1 MMKTAL
7 LTIIAV
13 LVCNTSMLAQTNLA
27 GRVYYNANILAD
39 EMNKM
44 THDVEQDVAKG
55 RAKIYAKFEQ
65 KKGRK
70 PTEAEKAKLEAEL
83 QKALATAR
91 AIKKGMTTKITVEFK
106 NDKEVVMDA
115 DVKISD
121 EAMKLAGIS
130 WIKRKAFKA
139 ALAMAPSKNKCTYV
153 VNGNQIIFDDGSEK
167 DTLRLSDDGKYL
179 YGKFD
184 KKTNFKLIRT
194 K

>member
-1 MMKTAL
+1 MIKLQLIAAMMFLCVT
-7 LTIIAV
+7 
-13 LVCNTSMLAQTNLA
+13 NTQAQTNLA
-27 GRVYYNANILAD
+27 GRVYYNANIMAD
-39 EMNKM
+39 ELNKM
-44 THDVEQDVAKG
+44 SQDVEKDVAKG
-55 RAKIYAKFEQ
+55 RARIYAKFEK

-83 QKALATAR
+83 QKALATVR
-91 AIKKGMTTKITVEFK
+91 AVRKGMSTKITVEFK

-115 DVKISD
+115 DVRISD

-130 WIKRKAFKA
+130 WVKRKAMK
-139 ALAMAPSKNKCTYV
+139 LAMAAMPKSNCTYV
-153 VNGNQIIFDDGSEK
+153 VIGKQIIFDDGSEK

-184 KKTNFKLIRT
+184 KKTNFKLTRI

>member
-1 MMKTAL
+1 MIKLQLIAAMMFLCVT
-7 LTIIAV
+7 
-13 LVCNTSMLAQTNLA
+13 NTQAQTNLA
-27 GRVYYNANILAD
+27 GRVYYNANIMAD
-39 EMNKM
+39 ELNKM
-44 THDVEQDVAKG
+44 SQDVEKDVAKG
-55 RAKIYAKFEQ
+55 RARIYAKFEE

-83 QKALATAR
+83 QKALATVR
-91 AIKKGMTTKITVEFK
+91 AVRKGMSTKITVEFK

-115 DVKISD
+115 DVRISD

-130 WIKRKAFKA
+130 WVKRKAMK
-139 ALAMAPSKNKCTYV
+139 LAMAAMPKSNCTYV
-153 VNGNQIIFDDGSEK
+153 VIGKQIIFDDGSEK

-184 KKTNFKLIRT
+184 KKTNFKLTRI

>member
-1 MMKTAL
+1 MIKLQLIAAMMFLCVT
-7 LTIIAV
+7 
-13 LVCNTSMLAQTNLA
+13 NTQAQTNLA
-27 GRVYYNANILAD
+27 GRVYYNANIMAD
-39 EMNKM
+39 ELNKM
-44 THDVEQDVAKG
+44 SQDVEKDVAKG
-55 RAKIYAKFEQ
+55 RARIYAKFEK

-83 QKALATAR
+83 QKALATVR
-91 AIKKGMTTKITVEFK
+91 AVRKGMSTKITVEFK

-115 DVKISD
+115 DVRISD

-130 WIKRKAFKA
+130 WVKRKAMK
-139 ALAMAPSKNKCTYV
+139 LAMAAMPKSNCSYV
-153 VNGNQIIFDDGSEK
+153 VIGKQIIFDDGSEK

-184 KKTNFKLIRT
+184 KKTNFKLTRI

>member
-1 MMKTAL
+1 MIKLHLIAAMMFLCVT
-7 LTIIAV
+7 
-13 LVCNTSMLAQTNLA
+13 NTQAQTNLA
-27 GRVYYNANILAD
+27 GRVYYNANIMAD
-39 EMNKM
+39 ELNKM
-44 THDVEQDVAKG
+44 SQDVEKDVAKG
-55 RAKIYAKFEQ
+55 RARIYAKFEK

-83 QKALATAR
+83 QKALATVR
-91 AIKKGMTTKITVEFK
+91 AVRKGMSTKITVEFK

-115 DVKISD
+115 DVRISD

-130 WIKRKAFKA
+130 WVKRKAMK
-139 ALAMAPSKNKCTYV
+139 LAMAAMPKSNCTYV
-153 VNGNQIIFDDGSEK
+153 VIGKQIIFDDGSEK

-184 KKTNFKLIRT
+184 KKTNFKLTRI

>member
-1 MMKTAL
+1 MIKLQLIAAMMFLCVT
-7 LTIIAV
+7 
-13 LVCNTSMLAQTNLA
+13 NTQAQTNLA
-27 GRVYYNANILAD
+27 GRVYYNANIMAD
-39 EMNKM
+39 ELNKM
-44 THDVEQDVAKG
+44 SQDVEKDVAKG
-55 RAKIYAKFEQ
+55 RARIYAKFEK

-83 QKALATAR
+83 QKALATVR
-91 AIKKGMTTKITVEFK
+91 AVRKGMSTKITVEFK

-115 DVKISD
+115 DVRISD

-130 WIKRKAFKA
+130 WVKRKAMK
-139 ALAMAPSKNKCTYV
+139 LAMAALPKSNCTYV
-153 VNGNQIIFDDGSEK
+153 VIGKQIIFDDGSEK

-184 KKTNFKLIRT
+184 KKTNFKLTRI